1 MGGLLSIIPGE
12 GTYTNLGDTDGFFSS
27 YLQQPSDTQAS
38 LFRKSASQFLSMLSL
53 GSAPLNIFTYK
64 LGRSNEGSVLDIL
77 PKSFYESK
85 GKEIKIRAGG
95 LNKKCQHVDSAWL
108 QGYNN
113 LLLGENCL
121 KKMEECMEYELASSE
136 VIHSK

>member
-38 LFRKSASQFLSMLSL
+38 LFRKSASQFLSLLSF

-64 LGRSNEGSVLDIL
+64 VGRSNGGSLLDIL
-77 PKSFYESK
+77 TKTLAESK
-85 GKEIKIRAGG
+85 K
-95 LNKKCQHVDSAWL
+95 
-108 QGYNN
+108 
-113 LLLGENCL
+113 
-121 KKMEECMEYELASSE
+121 
-136 VIHSK
+136 

>member
-38 LFRKSASQFLSMLSL
+38 LFRKSASQFLSMLSF

-64 LGRSNEGSVLDIL
+64 FGRSKEGSVMDIL
-77 PKSFYESK
+77 PKSFPESK
-85 GKEIKIRAGG
+85 EKKRKIRAG
-95 LNKKCQHVDSAWL
+95 
-108 QGYNN
+108 
-113 LLLGENCL
+113 E
-121 KKMEECMEYELASSE
+121 SE
-136 VIHSK
+136 